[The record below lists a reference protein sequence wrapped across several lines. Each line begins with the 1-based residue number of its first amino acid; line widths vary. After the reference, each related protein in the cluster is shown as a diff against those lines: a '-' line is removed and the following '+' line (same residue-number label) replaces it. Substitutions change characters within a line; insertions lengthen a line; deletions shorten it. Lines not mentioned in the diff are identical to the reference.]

1 VRLTVS
7 WGYEHYVVVM
17 DDAIVRV
24 ERRSEEEKRQVS
36 SIALAVGW
44 AIGPILAAVADRM
57 GMPGGPTK
65 LYLRH
70 AELPLPSAMRD
81 VATCWAADVPGD
93 LASLPGWPRVESF
106 RPVTF
111 YPRAAIAAVRL
122 TPWRGIEL
130 TLQREAAREV
140 TLPVPVW
147 RHRQIR
153 EHLRRAR
160 YPV

>member
-1 VRLTVS
+1 
-7 WGYEHYVVVM
+7 M
-17 DDAIVRV
+17 RV

-36 SIALAVGW
+36 SIALAAGW

-70 AELPLPSAMRD
+70 TEVPLPSAMRD
-81 VATCWAADVPGD
+81 VATCWSADVPGD
-93 LASLPGWPRVESF
+93 LAALPGWPRVESF

-122 TPWRGIEL
+122 ARWRGIEM
-130 TLQREAAREV
+130 TLHREAAREV
-140 TLPVPVW
+140 TLAVPPW
-147 RHRQIR
+147 HQRKIR

-160 YPV
+160 YPI